1 MLHLLLVL
9 DRLPALCLL
18 CGVAAHVAYLRL
30 LKPFPYISLQ
40 SPTGLA
46 ALGLLALSTLLWV
59 RHFLKT
65 YYTGGLVCGGG
76 WGGGGAFHPRRRPRY
91 RSG

>member
-18 CGVAAHVAYLRL
+18 CGVAAHVAYLYL

-46 ALGLLALSTLLWV
+46 ALGLMVLSTLLWV

-65 YYTGGLVCGGG
+65 YYTGGRAWHGE
-76 WGGGGAFHPRRRPRY
+76 GGGGGCQGRRGR
-91 RSG
+91 